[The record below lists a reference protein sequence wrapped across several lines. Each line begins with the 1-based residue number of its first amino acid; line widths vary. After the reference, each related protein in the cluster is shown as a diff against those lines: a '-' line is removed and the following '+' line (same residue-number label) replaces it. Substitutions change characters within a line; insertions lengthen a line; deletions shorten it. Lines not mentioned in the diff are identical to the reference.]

1 LLIRRAQR
9 LINKSFV
16 EIMQDLAPDSL
27 SQIRNIA
34 GLRDDE

>member
-9 LINKSFV
+9 LMNKSFV

-27 SQIRNIA
+27 EQIRHIA
-34 GLRDDE
+34 GLKNE